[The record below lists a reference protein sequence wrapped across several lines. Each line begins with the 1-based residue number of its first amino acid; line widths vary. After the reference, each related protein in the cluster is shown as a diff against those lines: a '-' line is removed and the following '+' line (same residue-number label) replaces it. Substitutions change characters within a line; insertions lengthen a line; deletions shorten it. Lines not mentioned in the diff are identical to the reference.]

1 MSYLKIEKAQKGGG
15 FARVALIGPSGSGKS
30 FSALRM
36 ATGMANGGK
45 IGAIDTER
53 GSLRKYADKFD
64 FSDIRLN
71 TFAPDTYVEA
81 INEFAKAGFP
91 VLIIDSLSHAWM
103 GKDGALQQVE
113 QAAKRSQS
121 NNTYVAWREVTPQ
134 HNALVDAT
142 LAYPGH
148 IIVTMRSKVEYVIEK
163 DEQTK
168 KTTVRKVGTAPVQ
181 RSDMEYEYDI
191 VGEMNQENDLVISKT
206 RADFL
211 KRAIIHEPNEE
222 FGKQIADWAASGV
235 AEPLRTTQPDSVL
248 LPLAKIMKE
257 KKLTAAAI
265 KETFGKSPRDMDNE
279 ELAQFTEWLN
289 AVEVPEV

>member
-1 MSYLKIEKAQKGGG
+1 MSYLKIQEAEKGGG
-15 FARVALIGPSGSGKS
+15 YARVAIIGPSGSGKS
-30 FSALRM
+30 FTSLRM

-53 GSLRKYADKFD
+53 GSLRKYADKFK

-91 VLIIDSLSHAWM
+91 VLVIDSMSHAWS

-134 HNALVDAT
+134 HNALVDAC
-142 LAYPGH
+142 LSYPGH
-148 IIVTMRSKVEYVIEK
+148 IIVTMRSKVEYVTEK
-163 DEQTK
+163 DERTGK
-168 KTTVRKVGTAPVQ
+168 MSVRKVGTAPVQ
-181 RSDMEYEYDI
+181 RADMEYEFDI
-191 VGEMNQENDLVISKT
+191 VGEMNQENDFMVSKT

-211 KRAIIHEPNEE
+211 KRAIIHEPDEE
-222 FGKQIADWAASGV
+222 FGKKIAQWASEGV
-235 AEPLRTTQPDSVL
+235 VEPLAKTQPDVVL
-248 LPLAKIMKE
+248 LPLVRMMKE
-257 KKLTAAAI
+257 KKIT
-265 KETFGKSPRDMDNE
+265 KEAVLEFFGKSPRDMDDE
-279 ELAQFTEWLN
+279 EIDTFKGWLN
-289 AVEVPEV
+289 NVEVPEI

>member
-91 VLIIDSLSHAWM
+91 VLVIDSLSHAWM

-148 IIVTMRSKVEYVIEK
+148 IIVTMRSKVEYVTEK
-163 DEQTK
+163 DERTGK
-168 KTTVRKVGTAPVQ
+168 MTVRKVGTAPVQ
-181 RSDMEYEYDI
+181 RADMEYEYDI
-191 VGEMNQENDLVISKT
+191 VGEMNQENDLIISKT

-211 KRAIIHEPNEE
+211 KRAIIHEPGEE

-235 AEPLRTTQPDSVL
+235 SVPTVITQPDSVL
-248 LPLAKIMKE
+248 LPIARLMKE
-257 KKLTAAAI
+257 KKITSAAVMDA
-265 KETFGKSPRDMDNE
+265 FGKSPRNMDADE
-279 ELAQFTEWLN
+279 IVAFTEWLN